1 MENVVFKKNIIKF
14 SEPVDFNFVS
24 KLLNRNNF
32 NSTLSSN
39 WLNVYI
45 LNTTFKILR
54 IEKDKAFIDLF
65 HYLNDNY
72 NDEKLESNLY
82 MFFSFKMGSTSTTH
96 VDDYDVVIIGA
107 HGETIYNIEGK
118 EYRVCVG
125 DLLKI
130 PKNVTHTAISM
141 TPRIVLSYGKYN

>member
-14 SEPVDFNFVS
+14 NEPVDFNFVS
-24 KLLNRNNF
+24 KILNRNNF

-82 MFFSFKMGSTSTTH
+82 MFFSLKMGSTSTTH
-96 VDDYDVVIIGA
+96 VDNYDVVIIGA